1 MAHVHKTHDHLFKLL
16 TIGDSGVGKTSLLL
30 RFCDDSF
37 SDSFITTVGVD
48 FRFKSIEI
56 DGKLIKLQ
64 VWDTA
69 GQERFRTI
77 TTAYYKGAHGIM
89 LVYDITDKKTFT
101 QISTTWLDTVKQN
114 ATNNGEMILI
124 GNKADMNDQRQV
136 SQQEGSHFATANNM
150 PFFEC
155 SAKSGYNVDEAFV
168 AIANNLMNRQ
178 DLLSQSS
185 GGMRAVNISDNGK
198 KNRGKCKCELL

>member
-1 MAHVHKTHDHLFKLL
+1 MATHKAFDHLFKLL

-48 FRFKSIEI
+48 FRFKTLEI
-56 DGKLIKLQ
+56 SGKLIKLQ

-101 QISTTWLDTVKQN
+101 QISTTWLKTVKEN
-114 ATNNGEMILI
+114 ATQNGEMILV
-124 GNKADMNDQRQV
+124 GNKCDMDELRQV
-136 SQQEGSHFATANNM
+136 SQQEGSHFATTNNM

-155 SAKSGYNVDEAFV
+155 SAKSGFNVDQAFI
-168 AIANNLMNRQ
+168 AIANNLMNRE
-178 DLLSQSS
+178 DLLKAQSVKFYFCYICIHYFFIFQFFW
-185 GGMRAVNISDNGK
+185 M
-198 KNRGKCKCELL
+198 